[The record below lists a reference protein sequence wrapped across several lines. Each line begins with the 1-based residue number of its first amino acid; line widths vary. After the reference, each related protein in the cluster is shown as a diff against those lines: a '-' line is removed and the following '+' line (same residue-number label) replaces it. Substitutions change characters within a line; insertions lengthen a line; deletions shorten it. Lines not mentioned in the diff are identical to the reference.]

1 MDRNEEEMTEFGKH
15 MRFNSD
21 LIQLLR
27 DLSENLLYIFAYK
40 LRETERPYYMTKDEI
55 ITLIQ
60 ENDLTG
66 DNFENLVDLCL
77 AEIVDKD
84 NYAGFNNGIFYYE
97 FLQVLQWLALI
108 YVQSTQEE
116 MDEMEDEN
124 VEITEEA
131 LLEKTQYFIENL
143 INNYH
148 AVLE

>member
-1 MDRNEEEMTEFGKH
+1 
-15 MRFNSD
+15 
-21 LIQLLR
+21 
-27 DLSENLLYIFAYK
+27 
-40 LRETERPYYMTKDEI
+40 MTKDEI

-131 LLEKTQYFIENL
+131 LLEKT
-143 INNYH
+143 
-148 AVLE
+148 